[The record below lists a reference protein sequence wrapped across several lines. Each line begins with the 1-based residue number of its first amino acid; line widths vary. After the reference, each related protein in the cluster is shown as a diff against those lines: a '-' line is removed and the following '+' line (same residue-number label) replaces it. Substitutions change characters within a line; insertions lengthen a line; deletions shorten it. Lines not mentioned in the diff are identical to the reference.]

1 MHVTCVHVCV
11 MCVCVCVCVCV
22 FILFCLLASSNCKT
36 FLRCSDQRVFLGAS
50 PSSLILNLSYFISKD
65 GNSSSELLER
75 KRYDIILACE
85 KIIYIDI
92 GYKSAQRQRTD
103 IGKKILKIRR
113 LLESKFFHIESCPR
127 HLLMHWGEN
136 LLVR

>member
-1 MHVTCVHVCV
+1 MR
-11 MCVCVCVCVCV
+11 VCVCVCVCV
-22 FILFCLLASSNCKT
+22 YVYTLLPAGFFQLQDVFDILEMFRPTSISRGFC
-36 FLRCSDQRVFLGAS
+36 QV

-103 IGKKILKIRR
+103 IGKKILKVRR
-113 LLESKFFHIESCPR
+113 LLESKFFHIESCPW